1 MKLSIRRFI
10 AFCIDFSLISCICYL
25 FLEIFYPLV
34 LENVILELM
43 LGISLCL
50 LFFTLL
56 LRKDCIFGYESI
68 GKKLMHLKIYNQ
80 SNERVMDKKIL
91 QKRIYYNLL
100 CFPHVNGIMILAGCQ
115 SDGDQKMHTV
125 VR

>member
-10 AFCIDFSLISCICYL
+10 AFCIDFSLISCICYF
-25 FLEIFYPLV
+25 FLEIFYSLV
-34 LENVILELM
+34 LGNVILELM

-68 GKKLMHLKIYNQ
+68 GKKLMYLKIYNQ

-91 QKRIYYNLL
+91 QERIYYNLL
-100 CFPHVNGIMILAGCQ
+100 CFPHVNGIMILAGGQ
-115 SDGDQKMHTV
+115 SEGDQKMHTV

>member
-1 MKLSIRRFI
+1 MELSIRRFI

-34 LENVILELM
+34 LGNVILELM

-56 LRKDCIFGYESI
+56 LRKDCIFG
-68 GKKLMHLKIYNQ
+68 
-80 SNERVMDKKIL
+80 
-91 QKRIYYNLL
+91 
-100 CFPHVNGIMILAGCQ
+100 
-115 SDGDQKMHTV
+115 
-125 VR
+125 

>member
-1 MKLSIRRFI
+1 MTFLS
-10 AFCIDFSLISCICYL
+10 S
-25 FLEIFYPLV
+25 P
-34 LENVILELM
+34 
-43 LGISLCL
+43 L

-68 GKKLMHLKIYNQ
+68 GKKLMYLKIYNQ

-91 QKRIYYNLL
+91 QERIYYNLL
-100 CFPHVNGIMILAGCQ
+100 CFPHVNGIMILAGGQ
-115 SDGDQKMHTV
+115 SEGDQKMHTV